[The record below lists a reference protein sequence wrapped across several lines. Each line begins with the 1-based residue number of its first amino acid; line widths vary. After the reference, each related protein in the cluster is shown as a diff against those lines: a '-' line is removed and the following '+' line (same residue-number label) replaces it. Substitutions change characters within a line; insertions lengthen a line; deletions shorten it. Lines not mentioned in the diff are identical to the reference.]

1 MKKFYSQLLFLF
13 TGLTISFNSLSEEQ
27 QYQTNSPPMAL
38 KHFIAL
44 EGEWV
49 GTHIDHNGNEQQI
62 DLIYRTV
69 SGGTAVEERIFA
81 NTAKEMVT
89 MYHGDEDGLLLT
101 HYCMLGNQPRLQ
113 LKNTH
118 ENIFKFVY
126 LDGVGIDRDSTG
138 HMGAMEMTIH
148 DENTFEQAW
157 AYYENGKKRNT
168 TKFTFIRK

>member
-1 MKKFYSQLLFLF
+1 MKKCFYQIFIILIGLL
-13 TGLTISFNSLSEEQ
+13 ISLNGQSKEPK
-27 QYQTNSPPMAL
+27 YQTNPPPMAL

-49 GTHIDHNGNEQQI
+49 GTHIDHDGNEEKV

-81 NTAKEMVT
+81 NTPKEMVT
-89 MYHGDEDGLLLT
+89 MYHGDEDGLLMT

-118 ENIFKFVY
+118 ENTFKFVY
-126 LDGVGIDRDSTG
+126 MDGVGIDRKTSG
-138 HMGAMEMTIH
+138 HMGGMEMTIL
-148 DENTFEQAW
+148 DENTFQQAW
-157 AYYENGKKRNT
+157 AYYENGKKQHAT
-168 TKFTFIRK
+168 TFTFTRK